1 MKKTI
6 YKTVI
11 QIELL
16 SEYPIDSSSDMSALI
31 NEAETGDLS
40 MRTIDKVS
48 NKPIKGKKAIEA
60 LAEHGTDLAFF
71 MMDENGNEL
80 ED

>member
-11 QIELL
+11 QVEFL
-16 SEYPIDSSSDMSALI
+16 SEYPIDSNSDMSALI
-31 NEAETGDLS
+31 YEAEEGDLS
-40 MRTIDKVS
+40 MRTTDKVS
-48 NKPIKGKKAIEA
+48 NKPIKGKSAVKA
-60 LAEHGTDLAFF
+60 LKDHGTDLEFF
-71 MMDENGNEL
+71 MIDENGNEL

>member
-16 SEYPIDSSSDMSALI
+16 SEEPIDSSSDMSALI
-31 NEAETGDLS
+31 YEAEEGELS
-40 MRTIDKVS
+40 MRTIDKVD
-48 NKPIKGKKAIEA
+48 NKPLKGKSAVKA
-60 LAEHGTDLAFF
+60 LKEHGTDLEFF
-71 MMDENGNEL
+71 KMDENGNEL